1 MTIDLAELRAK
12 AEAATPGPWTQDGHH
27 MSLIIKCIAERGSP
41 NARYLCGDYIN
52 VADAGENW
60 MVDAPFIAAANP
72 AVVLA
77 LIDRSEKA
85 EAERTLACDELGA
98 VYREIARLRAL
109 LARAGEALGPFHLLA
124 PGEARDW
131 ADEDGWT
138 DRAPK
143 NGRICDW
150 FGPTDFRVARTVAAE
165 IEEAIGH
172 E

>member
-1 MTIDLAELRAK
+1 MADLDLAALRAK

-41 NARYLCGDYIN
+41 NARHLCGDYIN

-60 MVDAPFIAAANP
+60 IVDAPFIAAANP

-98 VYREIARLRAL
+98 IYHEIARLRAL
-109 LARAGEALGPFHLLA
+109 LARAGEALRVRLSHESNLA
-124 PGEARDW
+124 WKEKARV
-131 ADEDGWT
+131 
-138 DRAPK
+138 
-143 NGRICDW
+143 
-150 FGPTDFRVARTVAAE
+150 VAGE